1 MFDFYKQQIST
12 TEGQTFAQEIG
23 AIFSETSALTATN
36 VEWLFVEIGQH
47 THHVMW

>member
-12 TEGQTFAQEIG
+12 TEGQNFAQEIG

-36 VEWLFVEIGQH
+36 VEWLFVEIG
-47 THHVMW
+47 